1 MKVDIRNPQDK
12 VRLSESKILRCAR
25 AALKS
30 MSEDKAELGLL
41 FVDDSYIKRLNWKYR
56 KVNSRTDVLAFA
68 MREGQGLPKDSQILG
83 DVVISAET
91 AKREAK
97 NRGIA
102 LQDELNLYV
111 VHGVLHLLGYDD
123 ENPRERKKMRAKEKE
138 ILSIL

>member
-1 MKVDIRNPQDK
+1 MKVDIRDLQDK
-12 VRLSESKILRCAR
+12 VRLSKSKILRCAR
-25 AALKS
+25 VALKF
-30 MSEDKAELGLL
+30 MSEDSAELSLL
-41 FVDDSYIKRLNWKYR
+41 FVDDFYIKRLNRKYR

-68 MREGQGLPKDSQILG
+68 MREGQGLPKDSPILG

-97 NRGIA
+97 KRNIVFQG
-102 LQDELNLYV
+102 ELDLYV

-123 ENPRERKKMRAKEKE
+123 ESPRERKKMKAKEKE